1 MTQKVLGLDLGT
13 NSIGSA
19 VRNLDLSD
27 DLQWQLE
34 FFSSDIFR
42 SSVNKESNGR
52 EYSLA
57 AQRSAHRRSRGLN
70 EVRRR
75 RLWATLNLLIKH
87 GFCPMSSESLMR
99 WCTYDKRKGLLESI
113 QLMIRISMHGYFW
126 TLTAMADQIIPVHT
140 NCVENL

>member
-42 SSVNKESNGR
+42 SSVNP
-52 EYSLA
+52 
-57 AQRSAHRRSRGLN
+57 Q
-70 EVRRR
+70 
-75 RLWATLNLLIKH
+75 
-87 GFCPMSSESLMR
+87 
-99 WCTYDKRKGLLESI
+99 
-113 QLMIRISMHGYFW
+113 IR
-126 TLTAMADQIIPVHT
+126 
-140 NCVENL
+140 N